1 MQQLLASDWQLM
13 RILVDLVGVW
23 MVQNSSGQLQIAV
36 KVGFVETR
44 RLDSRPWQEWLWK
57 YTSLNRGIFDL
68 STN

>member
-44 RLDSRPWQEWLWK
+44 RLDSRPWKERLWK